1 MIKIRPFKGY
11 RARKGLE
18 DKIAC
23 VPYDV
28 IDHDEAL
35 RIGKEN
41 AYSFIHVIRP
51 EIKML
56 PNTDPYSQ
64 NVYNKAK
71 ETLQD
76 FIKKG
81 NLVKEEKEIIYIYR
95 QIMNGRVQNGI
106 VGCISIDD
114 YERNKIKRHEF
125 TRVDKEIDRIKHF
138 YTCEANT
145 EPVFLFY
152 KENISLKEL
161 MKDWTESHEPIF
173 DFVTEDGVRQILW
186 AVDEENKLNEIQTIF
201 AAIDNLYIADG
212 HHRTESSY
220 KVGLMKRE
228 ENPDY
233 TGDEEFNFFMS
244 VIFPGDELFIM
255 PYNRIV
261 KDLNGYSTEEFIEQ
275 VKDNFHIIPLKKPV
289 QPENKHEFTIVFKDR
304 SYLIKPKEGTFNKDD
319 VVASLDTSIL
329 QDNLLKPILGID
341 DPRTNKRIEFYG
353 GENMM
358 EIILGK
364 LEKEVEVA
372 FLLYPTQ
379 IQDIINVSDANTVMP
394 PKSTWFE
401 PKLKSGLFIHTFE

>member
-1 MIKIRPFKGY
+1 MIKIRPFRGY
-11 RARKGLE
+11 RAKEGLE

-28 IDHDEAL
+28 INHEEAL
-35 RIGKEN
+35 KIGKN
-41 AYSFIHVIRP
+41 PYSFVHVIRP
-51 EIKML
+51 EIDML
-56 PNTDPYSQ
+56 NDIDPYSQ
-64 NVYNKAK
+64 DVYNKAK
-71 ETLQD
+71 DTLQD
-76 FIKKG
+76 FIQKEY
-81 NLVKEEKEIIYIYR
+81 LVKEEKEIIYIYR
-95 QIMNGRVQNGI
+95 QIMNDRVQNGI
-106 VGCISIDD
+106 VGCVSIDD
-114 YERNKIKRHEF
+114 YDKNRVKRHEF
-125 TRVDKEIDRIKHF
+125 TRVDKEMDRIKHF
-138 YTCEANT
+138 YTCGANT

-152 KENISLKEL
+152 KDNILLKKL
-161 MKDWTESHEPIF
+161 MKDWTENHKPIF
-173 DFVTEDGVRQILW
+173 DFVTKDGVQQILW
-186 AVDEENKLNEIQTIF
+186 VVDDDSKLREIQRIF
-201 AAIDNLYIADG
+201 AEMKSLYIADG

-261 KDLNGYSTEEFIEQ
+261 RDLNGYSIEEFIEQ
-275 VKDNFHIIPLKKPV
+275 VKNNFYITSLKKPV
-289 QPENKHEFTIVFKDR
+289 QPEKKHEFTIVFKDR
-304 SYLIKPKEGTFNKDD
+304 FYSIKPKEGIFDPND

-329 QDNLLKPILGID
+329 QNNLLSPILGID
-341 DPRTNKRIEFYG
+341 DPRTNERIEFCG

-358 EIILGK
+358 DTISGK
-364 LEKEVEVA
+364 LEEEMKVA

-379 IQDIINVSDANTVMP
+379 IEDIINVSDADTVMP